1 MRKIEKKLKRLVGDI
16 IGTLLF
22 FTGIIFFMDFDTAP
36 MSESDNEQETDDN
49 ER

>member
-1 MRKIEKKLKRLVGDI
+1 MREKLKRLVGDI

-36 MSESDNEQETDDN
+36 MSESDNEQEANDD